1 MKPQHF
7 QLRRQIL
14 TSKYVAEKLRPAIMK
29 VGSLEVGQ
37 ERWITPGME
46 GVKLPMQGPAQPT
59 LTFSAKIF

>member
-29 VGSLEVGQ
+29 VGGLEVGR
-37 ERWITPGME
+37 ERWRTRGT
-46 GVKLPMQGPAQPT
+46 GDVKLPMQGPAQPS